1 MFIFH
6 DLSLSGIFWLHFFFQ
21 HHSYWCLTVSSS
33 RIVWAHCSHWHQEA
47 FVPPPPLPPTLNSK
61 IWKLR
66 QTKISFCV
74 LQGSHHRRCRRPGGL
89 CTNWMHSWPNT
100 ELHCMLR
107 KMNYDHR
114 IAVSVFC
121 ACAGICPIFKAKNTL
136 EIVCNLSRTCVV
148 EIGWSFYLHLHRF
161 LRFPQTSDSYAFTLS

>member
-1 MFIFH
+1 MIS
-6 DLSLSGIFWLHFFFQ
+6 LSLEFFGYIFFSNTTATDAWLSAAAGLSGL
-21 HHSYWCLTVSSS
+21 
-33 RIVWAHCSHWHQEA
+33 IVHIGIRRPLS
-47 FVPPPPLPPTLNSK
+47 PPPPLPPTLNSK